1 MCMSVCKRHLSLK
14 FELESCDKM
23 AMTSSECAQARLFF
37 SSILTKWCQFVL
49 VVLLMGSTISVADST
64 DPVENDLQIEADRL
78 AAVVSIVQKKARKSL
93 VNTAQDRAFH
103 RYFATDRATNR
114 RILRFHFDLILETLR
129 DLRQMQE
136 IALVGEDGDYIAQ
149 VKEEVVKQ
157 RDFEDRTSVFFF
169 DEALAGPVRQAY
181 TSSVHQLV
189 GTDHWVV
196 SYATPIVHDAEP
208 VALLYYDQGIDAF
221 QRNLDLLRR
230 DDGIRRLA
238 VSSDGQIIW
247 DSKGGADI
255 SSGEGETYVGRDL
268 PVLRLAG
275 LPLSEVI
282 DHVDRGVLIP
292 DLSGNTLSIAYTMV
306 KDWYLLSV
314 LSVANEIIPAPS
326 AALPIRGAAAQS
338 AH

>member
-1 MCMSVCKRHLSLK
+1 MSVWSCHLSPVSQ
-14 FELESCDKM
+14 LEPSDKIL
-23 AMTSSECAQARLFF
+23 MTNNERAYAGLFLEPMLRQWF
-37 SSILTKWCQFVL
+37 LSVL
-49 VVLLMGSTISVADST
+49 VALLMASAISVAAAT
-64 DPVENDLQIEADRL
+64 DRFANDLQIEADRL

-93 VNTAQDRAFH
+93 VNTAQDRAFR
-103 RYFATDRATNR
+103 RYFATDHSTNR

-136 IALVGEDGDYIAQ
+136 VALVGDDGDYIAQ

-181 TSSVHQLV
+181 TSSVHRLA
-189 GTDHWVV
+189 GTDRWVV
-196 SYATPIVHDAEP
+196 SYATPIVRNSEP

-238 VSSDGQIIW
+238 VSSDGRIIW
-247 DSKGGADI
+247 DSTRGSEV
-255 SSGEGETYVGRDL
+255 SSDVDEASVGRDL

-275 LPLSEVI
+275 LPLSDVI
-282 DHVDRGVLIP
+282 DHVDQGVPIP
-292 DLSGNTLSIAYTMV
+292 DLPGSTLSIAYTKVM
-306 KDWYLLSV
+306 DWYLLSV
-314 LSVANEIIPAPS
+314 FSVANEIIPTPS
-326 AALPIRGAAAQS
+326 AALPTRGAAAQS
-338 AH
+338 AR

>member
-1 MCMSVCKRHLSLK
+1 MCVILQFLVPV
-14 FELESCDKM
+14 FEPSGKNAM
-23 AMTSSECAQARLFF
+23 ASNERTRPCSFRNSRSKQ
-37 SSILTKWCQFVL
+37 WCRCLL
-49 VVLLMGSTISVADST
+49 VVLLMENTISAVAST
-64 DPVENDLQIEADRL
+64 DRFGNDLQIEADRL

-93 VNTAQDRAFH
+93 VNTAQDRAFR

-114 RILRFHFDLILETLR
+114 RILRFHLDLILETLR

-136 IALVGEDGDYIAQ
+136 VALVGGGGDYIAQ

-169 DEALAGPVRQAY
+169 DEALSVPARQAY
-181 TSSVHQLV
+181 TSSVHRLA
-189 GTDHWVV
+189 GTDNWVV
-196 SYATPIVHDAEP
+196 SYATPILHDAEP

-238 VSSDGQIIW
+238 VSSDGRIIW
-247 DSKGGADI
+247 DSERESDLQNDQDGASD
-255 SSGEGETYVGRDL
+255 GRNL
-268 PVLRLAG
+268 PILRLAG
-275 LPLSEVI
+275 LPLGDVI
-282 DHVDRGVLIP
+282 DHVDRRVPIP
-292 DLSGNTLSIAYTMV
+292 DESGNTLSVAYTVV

-314 LSVANEIIPAPS
+314 FPVAIFPA
-326 AALPIRGAAAQS
+326 AALPIPGTAAPS